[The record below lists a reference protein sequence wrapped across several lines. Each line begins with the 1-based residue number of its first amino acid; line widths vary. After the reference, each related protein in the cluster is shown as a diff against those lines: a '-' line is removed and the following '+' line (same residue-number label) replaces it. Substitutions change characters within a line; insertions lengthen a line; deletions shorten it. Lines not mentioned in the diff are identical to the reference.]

1 MRVLEW
7 LKPQRQTME
16 HSVPNSAGQGDAA
29 LAADRDWDVHNPRV
43 SSEQLEALREK
54 EKLVALRLRQQQQ
67 KDLAA

>member
-1 MRVLEW
+1 
-7 LKPQRQTME
+7 ME
-16 HSVPNSAGQGDAA
+16 HSVSNSAGPGDAA
-29 LAADRDWDVHNPRV
+29 LAADRDWEVHNPRV

>member
-1 MRVLEW
+1 
-7 LKPQRQTME
+7 ME
-16 HSVPNSAGQGDAA
+16 QSVPNGAGPGDAA

>member
-1 MRVLEW
+1 M
-7 LKPQRQTME
+7 
-16 HSVPNSAGQGDAA
+16 
-29 LAADRDWDVHNPRV
+29 AADRDWEVHNPRV

>member
-1 MRVLEW
+1 
-7 LKPQRQTME
+7 ME

-29 LAADRDWDVHNPRV
+29 LAADRDWDVLNPRV